1 MKHLTKKAYSRK
13 ALTIGV
19 AVFSVIALTATGLAA
34 FILSSSAEKGATGGI
49 NVGGVS
55 EKNVNINF
63 KGLKSPSSDQLKD
76 DYKFSFNPTK
86 DDNKG
91 RVRYDGANSEQLS
104 CIIEGT
110 IDPAEVVSKVT
121 VRLDV
126 LKKSTDSDNWVVD
139 EEANSKF
146 KSAATT
152 GNYITLPECFGKD
165 VEVTTGEGDYS
176 YTTSDNKMN
185 FTLKIAF
192 GWGTA
197 FNNMNPGNYYD
208 EDVEGKAKSDATMKT
223 EMAAFT
229 KALTGSDNP
238 EADTTLNYK
247 ITIKADTAAKS
258 E

>member
-55 EKNVNINF
+55 EKNVNI
-63 KGLKSPSSDQLKD
+63 KIEDLKSGDQLPD
-76 DYKFSFNPTK
+76 SYKFSFNPNK

-91 RVRYDGANSEQLS
+91 RVRYDGTNSEQLS
-104 CIIEGT
+104 NT
-110 IDPAEVVSKVT
+110 IKGSVDPAEVVSKIT

-126 LKKSTDSDNWVVD
+126 LKKSEDGETWVVD
-139 EEANSKF
+139 DNANSRF
-146 KSAATT
+146 KSAAETS
-152 GNYITLPECFGKD
+152 NYITLPKCFANE

-185 FTLKIAF
+185 FTLKITF
-192 GWGTA
+192 GWGAA
-197 FNNMNPGNYYD
+197 FNNQNPGNYYD
-208 EDVEGKAKSDATMKT
+208 DDPEGKAKSDAKMKE
-223 EMAAFT
+223 EMTAFT
-229 KALTGSDNP
+229 KALTGSENP

>member
-49 NVGGVS
+49 NIGGVS
-55 EKNVNINF
+55 EKNVNININ
-63 KGLKSPSSDQLKD
+63 GLKSSGDQLLD
-76 DYKFSFNPTK
+76 SYKFSFNPK
-86 DDNKG
+86 SNDDKG
-91 RVRYDGANSEQLS
+91 RVRYDGTNAEQLS
-104 CIIEGT
+104 NTITGT

-126 LKKSTDSDNWVVD
+126 LKKSADSDTWVVD

-208 EDVEGKAKSDATMKT
+208 EDAEGKAKSDATMKD

-238 EADTTLNYK
+238 EEDTTLNYK
-247 ITIKADTAAKS
+247 ITIKADTAAKN

>member
-63 KGLKSPSSDQLKD
+63 KGLKSSSSDELND
-76 DYKFSFNPTK
+76 SYKFSFNPK
-86 DDNKG
+86 QDDNKG
-91 RVRYDGANSEQLS
+91 RVRYDGTNSENLS
-104 CIIEGT
+104 CTIEGS

-126 LKKSTDSDNWVVD
+126 LKKSADDNTWIVD
-139 EEANSKF
+139 DEANSRF

-192 GWGTA
+192 GWGAA
-197 FNNMNPGNYYD
+197 FKHANPGNYYD
-208 EDVEGKAKSDATMKT
+208 EDSEGKAKSDARMKE

-238 EADTTLNYK
+238 ETDTTLKYK